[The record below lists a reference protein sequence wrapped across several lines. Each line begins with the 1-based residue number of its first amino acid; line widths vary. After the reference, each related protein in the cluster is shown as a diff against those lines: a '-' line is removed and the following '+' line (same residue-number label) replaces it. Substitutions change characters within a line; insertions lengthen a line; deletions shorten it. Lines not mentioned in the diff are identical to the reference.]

1 MELDINFPI
10 MARVARPKLD
20 GEYCML
26 VAHTHRVDVPE
37 VRAIDTEVALPPL
50 TQLGSEG
57 DSRVL
62 PELRLYDGRLFRFLG
77 PAEVS
82 RNGDVSLPDLFLE
95 AFGKAG
101 YGNADF
107 VYNSNAAFASYTD
120 RIWKD
125 HVNRSPIARPIHQLY
140 QDRLCSM
147 SMDGAD
153 KRNKTWPRVTPYAG
167 YAASEALHWKDAL
180 DRSRVTAQ
188 DDIEEALAMHQAQ
201 AARLLLVDDG
211 IWYETRTPCIEVDT
225 TWPHSTGIRQSVV
238 MRYRYMPE
246 TMEQAPTV
254 LYFPIHQAD
263 QAREAAERF
272 RQRLGMESVTDV
284 AYPYE
289 ATDHPAFDI
298 DTVGDLIHRTG
309 QALSTNLLKHII
321 QRPDRSEHID
331 AGWVA
336 GLTDLYNGDNHILG
350 RRANYS
356 DHLPKIVDHFLGMYW
371 NKFTAGL
378 ARMSVPQMRQSLP
391 LVVEMIDDL
400 PISLG
405 LHHSTGRTPT

>member
-1 MELDINFPI
+1 MEMNIDFPI
-10 MARVARPKLD
+10 MARVAKPKLD
-20 GEYCML
+20 GEFRML

-50 TQLGSEG
+50 TQFGSEG

-62 PELRLYDGRLFRFLG
+62 PELRLYDGRLFRFMG
-77 PAEVS
+77 TTRRS
-82 RNGDVSLPDLFLE
+82 SDGDVRLPDLFGK
-95 AFGKAG
+95 AFGKTG
-101 YGNADF
+101 YGNTDF
-107 VYNSNAAFASYTD
+107 VHSSNMDFVSIAD
-120 RIWKD
+120 RIWTD
-125 HVNRSPIARPIHQLY
+125 HGNTSPISRPIHQLY

-167 YAASEALHWKDAL
+167 YAASEALYWKDTL
-180 DRSRVTAQ
+180 DRTRVTVQ
-188 DDIEEALAMHQAQ
+188 EDVEEALAMHQAQ
-201 AARLLLVDDG
+201 ADRLLLVDDG
-211 IWYETRTPCIEVDT
+211 IWYETRPPCIEVDT
-225 TWPHSTGIRQSVV
+225 TWPHATGNRQSVM

-263 QAREAAERF
+263 RAREAAERF
-272 RQRLGMESVTDV
+272 RERLGMESVTDI

-289 ATDHPAFDI
+289 VSDHPAFDI

-336 GLTDLYNGDNHILG
+336 EVTDLYNGDNHILG
-350 RRANYS
+350 RRADYS
-356 DHLPKIVDHFLGMYW
+356 DHLPKIVDHFLGVYW

-378 ARMSVPQMRQSLP
+378 ARMGAPQMRQSLP
-391 LVVEMIDDL
+391 MVVEMIDDF
-400 PISLG
+400 PISPE
-405 LHHSTGRTPT
+405 LHHTKFQRP